1 MTCNKMLRGFF
12 GSSEKTAKKKK
23 KKDNSSSTEDSTSS
37 PTTSGTRTS
46 NYSKSSTSD
55 CSESK
60 LHSIPFS
67 VSADSR
73 EKAP

>member
-1 MTCNKMLRGFF
+1 MTGNKMLRGFF
-12 GSSEKTAKKKK
+12 GSSEKTAKKK

-60 LHSIPFS
+60 LQSILFL
-67 VSADSR
+67 VSADSP